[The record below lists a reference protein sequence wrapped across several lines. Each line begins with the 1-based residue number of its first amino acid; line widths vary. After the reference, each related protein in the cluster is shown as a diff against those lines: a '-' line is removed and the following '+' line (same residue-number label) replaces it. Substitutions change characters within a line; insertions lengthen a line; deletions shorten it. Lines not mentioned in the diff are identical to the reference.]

1 MIIGGSPVNR
11 KGERDQSLIHTADLF
26 STIAQVAGIS
36 EAEYFNSQS
45 FYKTLSKSTTSA
57 RAYNYSEILD
67 NDRPAKSGFTIRN
80 ERYKLITLDN
90 NSFRFYDLKND
101 PYEKSNLINGNLSN
115 EEQNILDTLIIEA
128 SDLQK
133 K

>member
-1 MIIGGSPVNR
+1 
-11 KGERDQSLIHTADLF
+11 LIHATDLF
-26 STIAQVAGIS
+26 STIAQAAGIS
-36 EAEYFNSQS
+36 EAKYFNSQS

-115 EEQNILDTLIIEA
+115 EEQNILDKLIIEA
-128 SDLQK
+128 SDLRK